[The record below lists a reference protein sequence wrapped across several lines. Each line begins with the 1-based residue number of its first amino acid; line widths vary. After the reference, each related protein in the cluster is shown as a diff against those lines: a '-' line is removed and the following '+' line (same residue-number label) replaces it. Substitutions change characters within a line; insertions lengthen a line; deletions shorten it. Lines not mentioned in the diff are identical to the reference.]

1 MADDTLILLLDGH
14 TIGSIHRRKGRMSLV
29 YDDAWRLRP
38 DAYPLSLSMPLA
50 SADHPHA
57 PVNAFLW
64 GLLPDNDVVIE
75 RWARHFQVSPKN
87 PFALIGAVGEDCAGA
102 VQFVR
107 PERLEALQGG
117 TEDTIDWLEPYQVA
131 ERLRAL
137 REDQAAWRAARD
149 TGQFSLA
156 GAQPKTALMWE
167 DGRWGVP
174 SGRLP
179 TTHIL
184 KPPSVAF
191 DGHAENEHLCL
202 LLARRLGI
210 PAAGSRVERFEDEI
224 AIVVERYDRLRV
236 GESVTRVH
244 QEDFCQALARLPD
257 DKYQNEGGPGVRD
270 CIDVLASQ
278 SSAPGEDIDTFLDA
292 ILFNWIIVGTDAHAK
307 NYSLLLSGQG
317 RVRLAPL
324 YDIASALPYPDLDYQ
339 KLKLAMKLGG
349 EYRVRDIGARHVAR
363 MAAEVRLSP
372 KRWVERALEMA
383 RETPFAVKDVVEKM
397 TASGLTHA
405 IIARLAEVIEE
416 RARTLE
422 GLLEAGTLD
431 TASLG

>member
-1 MADDTLILLLDGH
+1 MAEETLTILLDGQV
-14 TIGSIHRRKGRMSLV
+14 IGSLHRRKGRLSLV
-29 YDDAWRLRP
+29 YNEAWRLGS

-50 SADHPHA
+50 SAEHSHV

-75 RWARHFQVSPKN
+75 RWARHFQVSPRN
-87 PFALIGAVGEDCAGA
+87 PFALIRAVGEDCAGA

-107 PERLEALQGG
+107 PERLDALQSGA
-117 TEDTIDWLEPYQVA
+117 EDAIDWLEPHQVA
-131 ERLRAL
+131 ERLKAL
-137 REDQAAWRAARD
+137 RDDQAAWRAARD

-202 LLARRLGI
+202 SLARRLGI
-210 PAAGSRVERFEDEI
+210 PAATTRVERFGDEI
-224 AIVVERYDRLRV
+224 AIIVERYDRLRLGDRV
-236 GESVTRVH
+236 ARVH
-244 QEDFCQALARLPD
+244 QEDFCQALARLPT

-270 CIDVLASQ
+270 CVEVLADRST
-278 SSAPGEDIDTFLDA
+278 APGEDIDTFLDA
-292 ILFNWIIVGTDAHAK
+292 VLFNWIVVGTDAHAK
-307 NYSLLLSGQG
+307 NYSLLLSGEG

-324 YDIASALPYPDLDYQ
+324 YDIASALPYRGLDYQ

-349 EYRVRDIGARHVAR
+349 EYRLRDIGARHVGR
-363 MAAEVRLSP
+363 MATEVRQSP
-372 KRWVERALEMA
+372 KRWVERARDLA
-383 RETPFAVKDVVEKM
+383 RAMPAAVREVAEDM
-397 TASGLTHA
+397 RAAGLDHEIVWGLADA
-405 IIARLAEVIEE
+405 IAE
-416 RARTLE
+416 RAVILETL
-422 GLLEAGTLD
+422 LAAWRPD
-431 TASLG
+431 